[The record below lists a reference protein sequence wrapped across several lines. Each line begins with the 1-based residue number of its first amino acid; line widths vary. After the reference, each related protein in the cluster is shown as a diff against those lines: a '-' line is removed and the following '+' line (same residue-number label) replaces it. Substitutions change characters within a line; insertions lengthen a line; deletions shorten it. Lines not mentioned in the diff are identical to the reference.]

1 MQPDGGGFVIILNK
15 VNKNERDVLI
25 LFNQL
30 IYKPTGKLFYI
41 FFVMIINYSLL
52 LGRKP

>member
-41 FFVMIINYSLL
+41 FFVMIINSLLL